1 MKTTPPPDS
10 VLATIRHWLL
20 RGDDLQQTRRHV
32 VKHHGRA
39 EWEWL
44 STTTTERHAEER
56 AQAARWLRDIR
67 TLARYNDYTPR
78 LVFRLARAAR

>member
-1 MKTTPPPDS
+1 MPKNPPGES
-10 VLATIRHWLL
+10 TLAMIRHWLL

-39 EWEWL
+39 EWSWL
-44 STTTTERHAEER
+44 TTTSTERHGHDR

-67 TLARYNDYTPR
+67 KIAAHNGYTPR
-78 LVFRLARAAR
+78 EVFALARS